1 MTLRLSSVR
10 QHAGALEE
18 HLCAFRYVYA
28 TCSDSAPLW
37 VEEDRVST
45 FCERRSSGGLFNFLV
60 GAAFHSRARVGPLFS
75 KARRNSSPPEILQT
89 RPTATPWETR
99 SRFRASSSFFPILPT
114 SFYFLSPSLFF
125 PCFLYEATYEAWPV
139 SHTDGRSF
147 PRRNLN

>member
-99 SRFRASSSFFPILPT
+99 SRFRASSSFFPFPLPFT
-114 SFYFLSPSLFF
+114 SFLR
-125 PCFLYEATYEAWPV
+125 
-139 SHTDGRSF
+139 RSF
-147 PRRNLN
+147 FHVFCMKLPMRHDRWVTQMDTLFPAGI